1 MGLTKKRDLA
11 LALSG
16 GSVRGLSHIGFL
28 EVLEENKIKIDYIVG
43 TSMGALIGGIYAA
56 GKLKEFKKKI
66 LKLSRNRILSLLLS
80 NKIKKGNTDT
90 KEIEEFIKKVIGDK
104 KIKDLNIGFTAI
116 ATDLKTGK
124 EAYLESGSLLKS
136 IDASISIPGI
146 FQPIKIKDMLLVD
159 GGVLDPLPEEY
170 ARKKARKV
178 IAVNALPTK
187 INYRQGGGTFEI
199 LSKVASIMT
208 NEIIGKRD
216 AGAKDR
222 LFVQIK
228 TRNIDSFD
236 FKSASKV
243 IDLGRK
249 AAKKHLK
256 KILKFSRN

>member
-1 MGLTKKRDLA
+1 MGFMKKEGLA

-28 EVLEENKIKIDYIVG
+28 EVLEENNIKIDYIVG

-66 LKLSRNRILSLLLS
+66 LKLSKNKILSLLLS

-90 KEIEEFIKKVIGDK
+90 KEIEGFIKKIIGDK
-104 KIKDLNIGFTAI
+104 KIQDLNIGFTAI

-124 EAYLESGSLLKS
+124 EVYLERGSLLKS

-146 FQPIKIKDMLLVD
+146 FQPVKIKNMLLVD

-170 ARKKARKV
+170 AKEKARKV

-187 INYRQGGGTFEI
+187 VDYKQGGGTFEI
-199 LSKVASIMT
+199 LSKVANIMT

-216 AGAKDR
+216 SEAKDR

-236 FKSASKV
+236 FKSASK
-243 IDLGRK
+243 IINLGRK
-249 AAKKHLK
+249 AAEKYLK
-256 KILKFSRN
+256 KIIRLSRH